1 MTDDYIKREDAINKL
16 AKIITGDIFKEI
28 KEDTKKSVAKDF
40 FSDIQAADVVEVV
53 RCEDCIHNHTKTWN
67 QGKRDK
73 PSCRF
78 TDLIRSNKFY
88 CGFGERAEE

>member
-1 MTDDYIKREDAINKL
+1 MRLIDADEIPYKNLSEGHGFCWVTFWDWIKKMPTADA
-16 AKIITGDIFKEI
+16 
-28 KEDTKKSVAKDF
+28 
-40 FSDIQAADVVEVV
+40 VEVV

-78 TDLIRSNKFY
+78 TDLMRSNKFY
-88 CGFGERAEE
+88 CGFGERADT

>member
-1 MTDDYIKREDAINKL
+1 MTRYIDADKL
-16 AKIITGDIFKEI
+16 PRHGNRGGVVYWRDIEKYP
-28 KEDTKKSVAKDF
+28 T
-40 FSDIQAADVVEVV
+40 ADVVEVV